1 MDSISGLDILIV
13 DDDPDDCLLLQE
25 ALEEN
30 MVFSKVIFK
39 HDGEELLDYLQH
51 CYRLPGLILLDLNM
65 PRKDGREALAEIK
78 GNTRLHTIPV
88 IVLTT
93 SDSTEDAQQSYE
105 RGANAFISKP
115 TSFSG
120 LVSMVHS
127 IRSFW
132 LETAVLPLEDKP
144 L

>member
-30 MVFSKVIFK
+30 MVISKVIFK
-39 HDGEELLDYLQH
+39 HDGEELLDYLRH
-51 CYRLPGLILLDLNM
+51 CYSLPGLILLDLNM

-78 GNTRLHTIPV
+78 SNPRLHTIPIV
-88 IVLTT
+88 VLTT
-93 SDSTEDAQQSYE
+93 SDTTEDVQQSYE

-115 TSFSG
+115 ASFTG
-120 LVSMVHS
+120 LVSMARS
-127 IRSFW
+127 LRSFW
-132 LETAVLPLEDKP
+132 LETAVLPSEDNP